1 MDDGLKYGDYK
12 IFCSLL
18 HEMNKI
24 QIKDHNIRNNR
35 INKIFLSWYNN
46 KKHVLED
53 GHSRLLHLHECTR

>member
-1 MDDGLKYGDYK
+1 MLKKTKSINTYLVDHELKYGDYK

-35 INKIFLSWYNN
+35 INKIFLS
-46 KKHVLED
+46 
-53 GHSRLLHLHECTR
+53 